1 MKVWKTP
8 RDWQTAEIILISK
21 KGDRKQCTN
30 YREISFLRLPGKVCA
45 KCLERKCREIVELK
59 LEDDQCG
66 FYLGRSTMDQIFTLR
81 QIFTK
86 SWEYDKNLFA
96 CIVDLEKAYQRVPPD
111 ELCKVLR
118 KYGVDDQLLRALKSF
133 YCRPEIYIRVI
144 GKQ

>member
-1 MKVWKTP
+1 M
-8 RDWQTAEIILISK
+8 
-21 KGDRKQCTN
+21 
-30 YREISFLRLPGKVCA
+30 
-45 KCLERKCREIVELK
+45 ELK

-66 FYLGRSTMDQIFTLR
+66 FHLGRSTMDQIFTLR